1 MKCSRKRT
9 APIAMLCGLV
19 FAGGIAAGA
28 SHLLHFSGGIF
39 FASGQGFARWIENV
53 ESGSAVEKA
62 LYRLMQLPGGEIL
75 FRRPPRETVPALT
88 ALQQGDK
95 SAALYSLRALE
106 EEQALEFD
114 AAERDWKTW
123 TEEASDPVA
132 EHLDLADF
140 YDRRLKPQEELAA
153 LAFVGKAPAG
163 AQERW
168 TAVESQN
175 SWLAWERS
183 LKVAAQFNLP
193 RAVVAGIYAEFV
205 ARYSQEQALYSRQLA
220 FLLDGHDFSAAS
232 DLVARYRSAFPGERV
247 FPVEAE
253 AELAARRGS
262 AEDGLA
268 IYERSFE
275 PLWPQELVKS
285 YFALILTSG
294 MQRHFADE
302 WRAKVAADP
311 ADLKDAARLFYL
323 YQQQGQIDSAK
334 AVLVSYREKKDA
346 AGAAWSA
353 EELDV
358 FSRFYASVQ
367 DVPEAARYNYALATD
382 RATPGAE
389 EEGLVGLARI
399 LLANPDQPL
408 RVGAGNLALYR
419 NIATMDRGPGYLN
432 GILSLLLNTQT
443 PGDEYATEDQ
453 RAEAYFHRAK
463 AAELLG
469 EIDSRFPGDP
479 ARPELH
485 AGLMQ
490 AYATYGDDTAAIR
503 EGTAILAGFPNFS
516 GRVQVAMQL
525 ADTYARTNQTEKEFA
540 LYQDLLKELATRAD
554 GVPLGDSSAA
564 YGKPVEGESQST
576 PPAQTGEGDNA
587 GAPDNSSTEGSSTEG
602 SSPDASGAGARSR
615 EYAEV
620 LNRYLARLVSL
631 NRLPEALSVLR
642 GELDRNPQDPGL
654 YQRLADFLDQNQ
666 LDTHE
671 EEVYQ
676 RAIDQFKGEGWY
688 TKLARFYLR
697 ERRNADYSALMQKVT
712 GIFSGTDLEEF
723 LKQAPAPN
731 RSLALEVNL
740 YAHQRFPHDLGFIQN
755 LLDEYE
761 RTGQSA
767 KLEQLL
773 WEHWSESPALRNELF
788 ELLSRTGRLHAE
800 IETLRQQAPEID
812 KSDWSGL
819 VARDPEA
826 GRFWMEACLW
836 QSHFEQGAGAA
847 DALATAYPA
856 DDDLDSRAASLFR
869 SLAFFHPEDIDKAV
883 AIDERLLEFRPGDLD
898 LMARIGDT
906 YADRGRFGEA
916 EPYWVRMA
924 EVHPGDSDGY
934 LQSATVFWDYY
945 DLADAEAQLAKAR
958 ERLGKPTLF
967 GYQSGTIAESR
978 GDMTEAVREYVASAM
993 GETESVDSRMR
1004 LLALARRPEL
1014 RATVDEGTSS
1024 LLSGSAPATAAI
1036 QLRAEVLDAE
1046 HRRDD
1051 LANELMALV
1060 SRTTSSDV
1068 LDTVSAAAQN
1078 DALSNVQEA
1087 ALRRQIA
1094 LTSDPVHNL
1103 QLRYQ
1108 LVEFFQ
1114 AHNNAA
1120 GAAAEVDAIYREH
1133 GRILGVVRLTVDY
1146 DWAHDRKAQAVD
1158 VLLDAAQV
1166 SYPELK
1172 SQFQLEAARKLTDL
1186 GQNARSRT
1194 LLESLLAGDP
1204 LDAGAEAAM
1213 ADNFARAN
1221 DQAGLAAFYQARLTI
1236 VKKAALDGNEKQ
1248 QRIAQ
1253 LRRGM
1258 ISAATMLKNTNE
1270 AVDQYIELINSY
1282 PDDAALAQEAA
1293 LYAVEHGARDRLF
1306 GFYQKTIADSP
1317 RDPRWSL
1324 VLARLATAAVDF
1336 PLAVNAY
1343 AKTIQL
1349 RPERQDLYVSRAD
1362 LEMRL
1367 HRFDDAASDYQKLY
1381 TVSYRDPQ
1389 WMEKL
1394 AELRARQGR
1403 TADAVKALD
1412 TAWIAGNPPKAAN
1425 SFRVAA
1431 QLESWGLLDEAR
1443 AYAEKGI
1450 EQEGADL
1457 LVDPEGQAGAATYA
1471 RILTR
1476 QRQAGAAF
1484 ARLASARDQAGNLP
1498 LTAFVE
1504 QVEQQG
1510 PGAVTN
1516 QEWRRQR
1523 EMERKRQAGDGFAA
1537 AMLAMGNAAGEFY
1550 TPEEKDQ
1557 FGAWLKS
1564 TCVSA
1569 SSSDVIAYCLPTAEA
1584 AGLTELTAELR
1595 WRLIQGSRQDRS
1607 AQLESWMQLEEQ
1619 RGQTEVAAAMLE
1631 KLAPNLPAKERPW
1644 IWQQTADLYRK
1655 SGDTVAELRVI
1666 GHLAETMRLDD
1677 EMQQRFYQLLLARD
1691 PERLIALAGGE
1702 DSAAQFVVRHG
1713 SRAQAVDAVAAL
1725 STSRAPVWG
1734 SAYTALAG
1742 LYQGD
1747 FDPEIG
1753 RAFWTALSADE
1764 TIGDRIAHAADR
1776 DRQITGETWFYYGS
1790 RYGEFLDAA
1799 NDSRAEDFL
1808 PSELED
1814 TPQSPSAYVQLA
1826 DYSEQKGRADA
1837 ALSDDELSLELKA
1850 DQPAVLD
1857 RIASIEW
1864 KQGRQSDALS
1874 AWSEAVKLLAAE
1886 IDAKP
1891 VSEAFWGDFSRV
1903 VNNVSAHGQYDAIRG
1918 QVDNLLRVYIARN
1931 GDYLSQSLIESAYHA
1946 NGDSVDWLISITN
1959 SASDQQGLLET
1970 MIHNRPSSPGWIRSE
1985 QIPALLARVV
1995 ELEEKNAEQHPDQD
2009 PWSLN
2014 EARRQ
2019 LVNALVEEKQFAQAR
2034 DLLARIPAQ
2043 TRLSLDWLP
2052 AVLAVAEADGT
2063 LKQLLGDWQKPGSE
2077 TPALADLQS
2086 AASHLDDAGK
2096 RSVMRFVYER
2106 SLAMR
2111 DFSAPNFLGL
2121 AAIDLDEGDTS
2132 SALGLLNRMTLVSSD
2147 MDADRDAA
2155 ARLLEDRKKPAEAI
2169 PFLRA
2174 LAEDAPWKAGYRV
2187 RLGAALLAVNS
2198 ADAEALGL
2206 LHAAIADPKALYA
2219 DRMAAARALKGH
2231 GAPESSSGEL
2241 QLIAGTGCPSAAD
2254 AAKPFFVAAR
2264 AVAASCAPDVKTREQ
2279 LLRAALAI
2287 APSDGAVRL
2296 EYIWAAFAAGMDSRA
2311 LVAAEPLLRSGNGY
2325 DELDDTASNDETES
2339 DDDAASDDDSEP
2351 AEGQQAR
2358 KQQALSIA
2366 TLKPSDAARF
2376 FLLAVRAEERRHDL
2390 QQASTIVHSALGDVH
2405 DPALRKPFELE
2416 EKRVADE
2423 IAREAQNDQRAPNVH
2438 AELVQDRLVRTRLVA
2453 EKPFR
2458 PLEIPGKEAQP

>member
-1 MKCSRKRT
+1 
-9 APIAMLCGLV
+9 MLCGLLLL
-19 FAGGIAAGA
+19 GGIAAGA
-28 SHLLHFSGGIF
+28 SDLLRFSGGII

-53 ESGSAVEKA
+53 ESGSAAEKA

-88 ALQQGDK
+88 AIQQSDK

-106 EEQALEFD
+106 EEQALDFD

-123 TEEASDPVA
+123 ADQASDPVA
-132 EHLDLADF
+132 AHLDLADF
-140 YDRRLKPQEELAA
+140 YDRRLKPQQELEA
-153 LAFVGKAPAG
+153 LAFVGKAPAS
-163 AQERW
+163 AKERW
-168 TAVESQN
+168 TAAASQS

-183 LKVAAQFNLP
+183 LKVAAQFNLS
-193 RAVVAGIYAEFV
+193 RTAVGEIYAEFV
-205 ARYSQEQALYSRQLA
+205 ARYPQEQALYSRQLD
-220 FLLDGHDFSAAS
+220 FLLDGKDFSAAA
-232 DLVARYRSAFPGERV
+232 DLLARYRSAVPGERV

-268 IYERSFE
+268 VYERSFE
-275 PLWPQELVKS
+275 PLWPHELVAS
-285 YFALILTSG
+285 YYALLLKSG
-294 MQRHFADE
+294 MQKHFADE

-334 AVLVSYREKKDA
+334 AVLASYREKKDA

-358 FSRFYASVQ
+358 FARFYASVQ
-367 DVPEAARYNYALATD
+367 DIPEAARYNYALATD

-432 GILSLLLNTQT
+432 GILSLLLNSDD
-443 PGDEYATEDQ
+443 PKNEYATEDQ

-469 EIDSRFPGDP
+469 EIDSRFPGDA

-490 AYATYGDDTAAIR
+490 AYVTYGDDAAAIR
-503 EGTAILAGFPNFS
+503 EGTAILAGFPNFA

-525 ADTYARTNQTEKEFA
+525 ADTYARTNQAEKEFA
-540 LYQDLLKELATRAD
+540 LYQDLLKELAARAD
-554 GVPLGDSSAA
+554 GVPLGDNSAA
-564 YGKPVEGESQST
+564 YGKAVESEQIPSSQTQS
-576 PPAQTGEGDNA
+576 GEGDNA
-587 GAPDNSSTEGSSTEG
+587 GAPGDSGREG
-602 SSPDASGAGARSR
+602 SSPEASGAGARSR

-631 NRLPEALSVLR
+631 NRLPEALNVLR

-666 LDTHE
+666 LNAHE

-676 RAIDQFKGEGWY
+676 RAIDQFQGEGWY

-697 ERRNADYSALMQKVT
+697 ERRSADYSALMQKVT
-712 GIFSGTDLEEF
+712 GIFSGTELEE
-723 LKQAPAPN
+723 LLQQAPAPD

-740 YAHQRFPHDLGFIQN
+740 YAHERFPHDLRFVTN
-755 LLDEYE
+755 LLNEYR
-761 RTGQSA
+761 RTGQNA
-767 KLEQLL
+767 KVEQLL
-773 WEHWSESPALRNELF
+773 WEHWSESPALRDQLF
-788 ELLSRTGRLHAE
+788 ELLSRTGRLDAE

-812 KSDWSGL
+812 KSDWSAL
-819 VARDPEA
+819 VARDPAA

-847 DALATAYPA
+847 EVLASAYPA

-869 SLAFFHPEDIDKAV
+869 SLAYFHPEDIDKAV
-883 AIDERLLEFRPGDLD
+883 AIDTRLLEFRPGDLD

-916 EPYWVRMA
+916 EPYWVRMG

-945 DLADAEAQLAKAR
+945 DLADAQAQLAKAR

-967 GYQSGTIAESR
+967 GYQSGAIAESR
-978 GDMTEAVREYVASAM
+978 GDMTEAVHEYVASAM
-993 GETESVDSRMR
+993 GDSESVDSRAR

-1014 RATVDEGTSS
+1014 RATVDEGTAG
-1024 LLSGSAPATAAI
+1024 LLSSSAPTPAAI
-1036 QLRAEVLDAE
+1036 ELRAEVLDAE

-1051 LANELMALV
+1051 LANELLALV
-1060 SRTTSSDV
+1060 GRTSSSDV
-1068 LDTVSAAAQN
+1068 LDAVSAAAQN

-1094 LTSDPVHNL
+1094 LTTDPVHNL

-1108 LVEFFQ
+1108 LVDFYQ
-1114 AHNNAA
+1114 SHNNAA
-1120 GAAAEVDAIYREH
+1120 AAAAEVDSIYREH
-1133 GRILGVVRLTVDY
+1133 GRILGVVRSTVDY
-1146 DWAHDRKAQAVD
+1146 DWAHDRKTQAVD
-1158 VLLDAAQV
+1158 VLLDAAQA

-1172 SQFQLEAARKLTDL
+1172 GQFQLEAARKLTDL
-1186 GQNARSRT
+1186 GQFARSRT
-1194 LLESLLAGDP
+1194 LLEALLAGSP

-1213 ADNFARAN
+1213 ADNYARAN
-1221 DQAGLAAFYQARLTI
+1221 DQAGLAAFYQARLEI
-1236 VKKAALDGNEKQ
+1236 VEKAALDGNEKQ
-1248 QRIAQ
+1248 QRVAQ

-1282 PDDAALAQEAA
+1282 PDDAALAEEAA
-1293 LYAVEHGARDRLF
+1293 LYAVEHGARERLF
-1306 GFYQKTIADSP
+1306 GFYQKTVADSP

-1336 PLAVNAY
+1336 PLAVDAY
-1343 AKTIQL
+1343 AKTILL

-1381 TVSYRDPQ
+1381 TLSYRDPQ

-1403 TADAVKALD
+1403 SADVVKALD
-1412 TAWIAGNPPKAAN
+1412 TAWIAGSPAKAAN

-1450 EQEGADL
+1450 EQDGADL
-1457 LVDPEGQAGAATYA
+1457 LVNSEGQSGAATYA

-1476 QRQAGAAF
+1476 QRQAAAAF
-1484 ARLASARDQAGNLP
+1484 ARLKSARDQAGNLP
-1498 LTAFVE
+1498 LTAFVV

-1516 QEWRRQR
+1516 QEWRQQR
-1523 EMERKRQAGDGFAA
+1523 ELERKRQAGDGFAA

-1557 FGAWLKS
+1557 FAAWLKNS
-1564 TCVSA
+1564 CASA
-1569 SSSDVIAYCLPTAEA
+1569 NYADVIAYCLPTADA
-1584 AGLTELTAELR
+1584 AGLTQLTAELR
-1595 WRLIQGSRQDRS
+1595 WRLVQGSAQQRS
-1607 AQLESWMQLEEQ
+1607 AQRESWIRLEEQ
-1619 RGQTEVAAAMLE
+1619 RGQTEEAAAMLE
-1631 KLAPNLPAKERPW
+1631 KLAPNLPAKERPA
-1644 IWQQTADLYRK
+1644 IWQRTADLYRK
-1655 SGDTVAELRVI
+1655 SGDGAAELRVI
-1666 GHLAETMRLDD
+1666 GHLAETTTLDD

-1691 PERLIALAGGE
+1691 PARLIALAGNE

-1713 SRAQAVDAVAAL
+1713 SRAQAVAAVAAR
-1725 STSRAPVWG
+1725 SPSRAPVWG
-1734 SAYTALAG
+1734 SAYTALTG
-1742 LYQGD
+1742 LYQGE
-1747 FDPEIG
+1747 FDPAIG
-1753 RAFWTALSADE
+1753 RAFSTALGADE
-1764 TIGDRIAHAADR
+1764 TIGDRIAHPADR
-1776 DRQITGETWFYYGS
+1776 NQQIAGETWFYYGS

-1799 NDSRAEDFL
+1799 NDSRAEDYL
-1808 PSELED
+1808 PSELEH

-1837 ALSDDELSLELKA
+1837 ALNDDELSIELKA

-1857 RIASIEW
+1857 RIATIEW
-1864 KQGRQSDALS
+1864 KQGRQPDALS

-1891 VSEAFWGDFSRV
+1891 VPEAFWGDFSRV
-1903 VNNVSAHGQYDAIRG
+1903 VKSVTAHGQYETIRG
-1918 QVDNLLRVYIARN
+1918 LVDNLLRAYIARN
-1931 GDYLSQSLIESAYHA
+1931 GDYQSQSLIESAYHA
-1946 NGDSVDWLISITN
+1946 NGDSVDWLLSITG
-1959 SASDQQGLLET
+1959 SASDQEGLLESL
-1970 MIHNRPSSPGWIRSE
+1970 IESSRHAGAGWIGKG
-1985 QIPALLARVV
+1985 QIPVLLRRVL
-1995 ELEEKNAEQHPDQD
+1995 ELEEKSAEAHPDQNQ
-2009 PWSLN
+2009 WSLDQ
-2014 EARRQ
+2014 ARRR
-2019 LVNALVEEKQFAQAR
+2019 LVAALVEEKEFAQAR
-2034 DLLARIPAQ
+2034 DLLARVPAQ
-2043 TRLSLDWLP
+2043 IRLSGDWLP

-2063 LKQLLGDWQKPGSE
+2063 LKQLLGDWQKPGNK
-2077 TPALADLQS
+2077 TPALSDLQS
-2086 AASHLDDAGK
+2086 AAAHLDDAGK
-2096 RSVMRFVYER
+2096 RSVMRYVYER

-2132 SALGLLNRMTLVSSD
+2132 GALELLNRMTLVSGD
-2147 MDADRDAA
+2147 MDADRDATA
-2155 ARLLEDRKKPAEAI
+2155 HLLEDRKKPAEAI
-2169 PFLRA
+2169 PFLRL
-2174 LAEDAPWKAGYRV
+2174 LAEDAPWNSSYRV
-2187 RLGAALLAVNS
+2187 RLGAALVAVNS
-2198 ADAEALGL
+2198 ADTEALGL
-2206 LHAAIADPKALYA
+2206 LKTAAADPKALYA
-2219 DRMAAARALKGH
+2219 DRIAAARALKGH
-2231 GAPESSSGEL
+2231 GAPESGSGEL
-2241 QLIAGTGCPSAAD
+2241 QLIAGTGCPSAVD

-2264 AVAASCAPDVKTREQ
+2264 AAAASCSSDVKARER
-2279 LLRAALAI
+2279 LLRDALAI
-2287 APSDGAVRL
+2287 APTDGAVRL
-2296 EYIWAAFAAGMDSRA
+2296 DYIWAAFAAGMDSRA
-2311 LVAAEPLLRSGNGY
+2311 LVAAEPLLQSGSGY
-2325 DELDDTASNDETES
+2325 DSPEDLTT
-2339 DDDAASDDDSEP
+2339 DDDAATDDDATP
-2351 AEGQQAR
+2351 AEGREAGQE
-2358 KQQALSIA
+2358 KALSTA
-2366 TLKPSDAARF
+2366 TLSPGDAVRF

-2390 QQASTIVHSALGDVH
+2390 QQASTIVQSALGNVH

-2416 EKRVADE
+2416 QKRIADE
-2423 IAREAQNDQRAPNVH
+2423 LAREAQNDRRVPNVH
-2438 AELVQDRLVRTRLVA
+2438 EELVQERLVRTRLVP
-2453 EKPFR
+2453 EKPFM
-2458 PLEIPGKEAQP
+2458 PLQIPGKEAQP

>member
-1 MKCSRKRT
+1 
-9 APIAMLCGLV
+9 MLCGLLLL
-19 FAGGIAAGA
+19 GGIGAGA
-28 SHLLHFSGGIF
+28 SHLLRLSGGIV

-53 ESGSAVEKA
+53 ESGSAAEKA

-88 ALQQGDK
+88 AIQQSDK

-106 EEQALEFD
+106 EEQALDFD
-114 AAERDWKTW
+114 AAERDWKIW
-123 TEEASDPVA
+123 AEQASDPIA
-132 EHLDLADF
+132 AHLDLADF
-140 YDRRLKPQEELAA
+140 YDRRLKPQQELEA
-153 LAFVGKAPAG
+153 LAFVGEAPASAG
-163 AQERW
+163 ERW
-168 TAVESQN
+168 TAAASQR

-183 LKVAAQFNLP
+183 LKVAAEFNLP
-193 RAVVAGIYAEFV
+193 RTAVGEIYADFV
-205 ARYSQEQALYSRQLA
+205 ARYPQEQMLYSRQLA
-220 FLLDGHDFSAAS
+220 FLLDGKDFSAAS
-232 DLVARYRSAFPGERV
+232 DLLARYRAAFPGERV

-262 AEDGLA
+262 AEDGFA
-268 IYERSFE
+268 VYERSFE
-275 PLWPQELVKS
+275 PLWPHELVASYYALLVKS
-285 YFALILTSG
+285 G
-294 MQRHFADE
+294 MQKYFADE

-334 AVLVSYREKKDA
+334 AVLASYREKKDA

-353 EELDV
+353 DELDV
-358 FSRFYASVQ
+358 FARFYASVQ

-382 RATPGAE
+382 RDAPGAE

-432 GILSLLLNTQT
+432 GILSLLLNSDD
-443 PGDEYATEDQ
+443 PKGEYATEDQ

-463 AAELLG
+463 AAELLR
-469 EIDSRFPGDP
+469 EIDTRFPGDA

-490 AYATYGDDTAAIR
+490 AYVTYGDDAAAIR
-503 EGTAILAGFPNFS
+503 EGTAILAGFPNFA

-525 ADTYARTNQTEKEFA
+525 ADTYARTNQAEKEFA
-540 LYQDLLKELATRAD
+540 LYQDLLKELAARAD

-564 YGKPVEGESQST
+564 YGKAVEGEQIPSPQTQS
-576 PPAQTGEGDNA
+576 GEGDNA
-587 GAPDNSSTEGSSTEG
+587 GAPA
-602 SSPDASGAGARSR
+602 DASPETPGAGARSR

-631 NRLPEALSVLR
+631 NRLPEALNVLR

-666 LDTHE
+666 LNAHE

-676 RAIDQFKGEGWY
+676 RAIDQFQGEGWY

-712 GIFSGTDLEEF
+712 GIFSGTELEE
-723 LKQAPAPN
+723 LLQQAPAPD

-740 YAHQRFPHDLGFIQN
+740 YAHQRFPHDLRFATN
-755 LLDEYE
+755 LLNEYR
-761 RTGQSA
+761 RTGQNA
-767 KLEQLL
+767 KVEQLL
-773 WEHWSESPALRNELF
+773 WEHWSESPALRDQLF
-788 ELLSRTGRLHAE
+788 ELLSRTGRLDAE
-800 IETLRQQAPEID
+800 IEALRQQAPEID

-819 VARDPEA
+819 VARDPA
-826 GRFWMEACLW
+826 DGRFWMEACLW
-836 QSHFEQGAGAA
+836 QSHFEQAAGTAEV
-847 DALATAYPA
+847 LASAYPA

-869 SLAFFHPEDIDKAV
+869 SLAYFHPEDIDKAV
-883 AIDERLLEFRPGDLD
+883 AIDARLLEFRPGDID

-906 YADRGRFGEA
+906 YADRGRFAEA
-916 EPYWVRMA
+916 GPYWVRMG

-945 DLADAEAQLAKAR
+945 DLADADAQLAKAR

-967 GYQSGTIAESR
+967 GYQSGAIAESR

-993 GETESVDSRMR
+993 GDSESVDSRTR

-1014 RATVDEGTSS
+1014 RATIDEGTSN

-1036 QLRAEVLDAE
+1036 ELRAEVLDAE

-1051 LANELMALV
+1051 LANELLALV
-1060 SRTTSSDV
+1060 GRTSSSDV
-1068 LDTVSAAAQN
+1068 LDAVSAAAQN

-1094 LTSDPVHNL
+1094 LTTDPVHNL

-1108 LVEFFQ
+1108 LVDFYQ
-1114 AHNNAA
+1114 SHNNAA
-1120 GAAAEVDAIYREH
+1120 AAAAEVDSIYREH
-1133 GRILGVVRLTVDY
+1133 ARILGVVRSTVDY
-1146 DWAHDRKAQAVD
+1146 DWAHDRKTQAVD
-1158 VLLDAAQV
+1158 VLLDAAQA

-1172 SQFQLEAARKLTDL
+1172 GQFQLEAARKLTDL
-1186 GQNARSRT
+1186 GQFARSRT
-1194 LLESLLAGDP
+1194 LLESLLAGNP

-1221 DQAGLAAFYQARLTI
+1221 DHVGLAAFYQARLAI
-1236 VKKAALDGNEKQ
+1236 VQKAALDGNEKQ

-1258 ISAATMLKNTNE
+1258 ISAASMLKNTNE

-1282 PDDAALAQEAA
+1282 PDDAALAEEAA
-1293 LYAVEHGARDRLF
+1293 LYAVEHGARERLF

-1336 PLAVNAY
+1336 PLAIDAY
-1343 AKTIQL
+1343 AKTIVL

-1367 HRFDDAASDYQKLY
+1367 HRSDDAAADYQKLY
-1381 TVSYRDPQ
+1381 TLSYRDPQ

-1403 TADAVKALD
+1403 TAEAVKALD

-1425 SFRVAA
+1425 FFRVAA

-1450 EQEGADL
+1450 EQEGGDL
-1457 LVDPEGQAGAATYA
+1457 LVNSEGQAGAATYA
-1471 RILTR
+1471 RVLTR

-1484 ARLASARDQAGNLP
+1484 ARLKSARDQAGNLP
-1498 LTAFVE
+1498 LTALVE

-1516 QEWRRQR
+1516 EEWRRQR
-1523 EMERKRQAGDGFAA
+1523 ELERKRQAGDGFAS

-1550 TPEEKDQ
+1550 TPEEKEQ
-1557 FGAWLKS
+1557 FAAWFKN
-1564 TCVSA
+1564 TCTSA
-1569 SSSDVIAYCLPTAEA
+1569 SGADVIAYCLSTADA

-1595 WRLIQGSRQDRS
+1595 WRLVQGSAQQRS
-1607 AQLESWMQLEEQ
+1607 AQLESWIELEEQ
-1619 RGQTEVAAAMLE
+1619 RGQTEEAAAMME
-1631 KLAPNLPAKERPW
+1631 KLAPNLLAKERPS
-1644 IWQQTADLYRK
+1644 ILQQTAELYRK
-1655 SGDTVAELRVI
+1655 SGDGAAELRVI
-1666 GHLAETMRLDD
+1666 GNLAETTTLGD

-1691 PERLIALAGGE
+1691 PARLIALAGSE

-1713 SRAQAVDAVAAL
+1713 NRAQAVAAVAAR
-1725 STSRAPVWG
+1725 SPSRAPVWG
-1734 SAYTALAG
+1734 SAYTALSG

-1753 RAFWTALSADE
+1753 RAFSTALNVDE
-1764 TIGDRIAHAADR
+1764 TIGDRIAHPADR
-1776 DRQITGETWFYYGS
+1776 NQQIAGETWFYYGS
-1790 RYGEFLDAA
+1790 RYGEFLEAA
-1799 NDSRAEDFL
+1799 NDSRAEEFL
-1808 PSELED
+1808 PSELEH

-1857 RIASIEW
+1857 RIATIEW
-1864 KQGRQSDALS
+1864 KQGRQPDALS

-1891 VSEAFWGDFSRV
+1891 VPETFWGDFSRV
-1903 VNNVSAHGQYDAIRG
+1903 VNNVSAHGQYEAIRG
-1918 QVDNLLRVYIARN
+1918 QVDNLLRAYIARN
-1931 GDYLSQSLIESAYHA
+1931 GNYQSQSLIEAAYHA
-1946 NGDSVDWLISITN
+1946 NGDSADWLVSITG
-1959 SASDQQGLLET
+1959 SASDQEGLLESL
-1970 MIHNRPSSPGWIRSE
+1970 IESSRHADAGWIKSN
-1985 QIPALLARVV
+1985 QIPVLLTRVL
-1995 ELEEKNAEQHPDQD
+1995 ELEEKNAAEHPDQNQ
-2009 PWSLN
+2009 WSLDQ
-2014 EARRQ
+2014 ARRR
-2019 LVNALVEEKQFAQAR
+2019 LVTALVEEKQIAQAR
-2034 DLLARIPAQ
+2034 DLLARVPAQ
-2043 TRLSLDWLP
+2043 MRLSEDWLP

-2063 LKQLLGDWQKPGSE
+2063 LKQLLGDWQKPG
-2077 TPALADLQS
+2077 TQAPALSDLQT
-2086 AASHLDDAGK
+2086 AAAGLDEGGK
-2096 RSVMRFVYER
+2096 RSVMRYVYER

-2132 SALGLLNRMTLVSSD
+2132 GALELLNRMTLVSGN

-2155 ARLLEDRKKPAEAI
+2155 AHLLEDRKKPAEAV
-2169 PFLRA
+2169 PFLRS
-2174 LAEDAPWKAGYRV
+2174 LAEDAPWNAGYRV
-2187 RLGAALLAVNS
+2187 RLGAALVAVNS
-2198 ADAEALGL
+2198 ADTEALGL
-2206 LHAAIADPKALYA
+2206 LKTAAADPKGLYA
-2219 DRMAAARALKGH
+2219 DRIAAARALKGH
-2231 GAPESSSGEL
+2231 GAPESGSGEL
-2241 QLIAGTGCPSAAD
+2241 QLIAGTGCPTVLD

-2264 AVAASCAPDVKTREQ
+2264 AAAASCTADVKTRER
-2279 LLRAALAI
+2279 LLRDALAI
-2287 APSDGAVRL
+2287 APTDGAVRL
-2296 EYIWAAFAAGMDSRA
+2296 DSVWAAFAAGMDPRA
-2311 LVAAEPLLRSGNGY
+2311 LVAAEPLLQTGNGY
-2325 DELDDTASNDETES
+2325 DAPEDL
-2339 DDDAASDDDSEP
+2339 ASDDDSVSDDDATP
-2351 AEGQQAR
+2351 AAGQETGQE
-2358 KQQALSIA
+2358 KALSIA
-2366 TLKPSDAARF
+2366 ALSPGDAVRF

-2390 QQASTIVHSALGDVH
+2390 QQASTIVQSALGNVH

-2416 EKRVADE
+2416 QKRIADE
-2423 IAREAQNDQRAPNVH
+2423 LAREAQNDQRVPNVH
-2438 AELVQDRLVRTRLVA
+2438 EELVQDRLVRARLVP
-2453 EKPFR
+2453 EKPFM
-2458 PLEIPGKEAQP
+2458 PLQIPGKEAQP